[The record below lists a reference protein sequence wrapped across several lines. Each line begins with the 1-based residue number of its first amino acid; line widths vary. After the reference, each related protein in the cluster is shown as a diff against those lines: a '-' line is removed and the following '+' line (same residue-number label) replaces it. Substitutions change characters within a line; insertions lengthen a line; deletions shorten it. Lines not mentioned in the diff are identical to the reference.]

1 MLVVRNGYMMKMSQ
15 ADFEAFKKRHKKER
29 ILIELNARE
38 TSFPAE
44 LANITQSTAEEI
56 EQLLSDLVSKKL
68 VERVVGRYYKL
79 TYEGHRL
86 AEELSREKKA
96 L

>member
-1 MLVVRNGYMMKMSQ
+1 MKMSQ
-15 ADFEAFKKRHKKER
+15 ADFEAFKKRQKKER
-29 ILIELNARE
+29 ILLELDARE
-38 TSFPAE
+38 TSFPVE
-44 LANITQSTAEEI
+44 LANITESTTEEI

-79 TYEGHRL
+79 TYEGHRW